1 MFLWGQDFERDI
13 AGLDIL
19 GLRRLDQ
26 NLEARL
32 VNGITTISQRAR
44 YFTILPWAI
53 GEFFADE
60 SASGA
65 TTFDETRFRGHL
77 GRVEFLVLAAT
88 VADPIEGD
96 ASGLL
101 GPVTFSSDM
110 NALRTG
116 QDIAFP
122 VDHADTMLNTYL
134 GPCRAIGILKD
145 APRGSPVPIELTPR
159 GQQLWAARNAAIT
172 NADMVKA
179 VIRDGDSLGREL
191 CIDLADLFSL
201 KRLDRGSEEARL
213 LREALTKEW
222 RSDPSASDAYPR
234 FNGTVELLRASTA
247 PRPLRAERFL
257 ADRYLEAVRG
267 DVHYPIWLAWAEYE
281 WRARLHLALEM
292 LFGAVYTTLR
302 EFDEASIEEIVEDWK
317 PGPSEPKIDISVWPE
332 AASAWSIGAEAASR
346 SVSSELFLGA
356 ELFESAFTGLRTRER
371 VLLSFAVITAL
382 AAQTGRLRANGR
394 FKDHREVGEV
404 ALSTLEEIGESEWRR
419 VWEGRSG
426 DNLGIH
432 GLYGAG

>member
-88 VADPIEGD
+88 VADPIESD

-267 DVHYPIWLAWAEYE
+267 DVHDPIWLAWAEYE
-281 WRARLHLALEM
+281 WRPPAPRLGDAFRRGLYDVAGIRRGEHRRDRRGLEARAQ
-292 LFGAVYTTLR
+292 R
-302 EFDEASIEEIVEDWK
+302 
-317 PGPSEPKIDISVWPE
+317 
-332 AASAWSIGAEAASR
+332 AEACQANSSSAPSFLNPPSPVSGRANASFSR
-346 SVSSELFLGA
+346 SP
-356 ELFESAFTGLRTRER
+356 
-371 VLLSFAVITAL
+371 
-382 AAQTGRLRANGR
+382 
-394 FKDHREVGEV
+394 
-404 ALSTLEEIGESEWRR
+404 
-419 VWEGRSG
+419 
-426 DNLGIH
+426 
-432 GLYGAG
+432 